1 MLDLSKKT
9 KINRTHTLLI
19 ATKLFGSGLGFRLYE
34 LCVCVLVGGDMVVLV
49 VRSGVTASLSKVRTQ
64 IVMWWRNCEVKEEI
78 SAVVS

>member
-1 MLDLSKKT
+1 
-9 KINRTHTLLI
+9 
-19 ATKLFGSGLGFRLYE
+19 
-34 LCVCVLVGGDMVVLV
+34 MVVLV